1 MAMDRLMVSQFAAM
15 MGLTMEES
23 PLETV
28 RLDRWLL
35 AARCF
40 KTRALA
46 QKACVGGHVSVNDCP
61 AGPDRAVRGGDTV
74 DVLTPGGRR
83 VLRVT
88 GLGVRR
94 GSTEAARA
102 LFEDVTP
109 PAPPSDL
116 PRVLRDLAFRDPG
129 AGRPTKRDARAIRR
143 LKWLP

>member
-1 MAMDRLMVSQFAAM
+1 MMA
-15 MGLTMEES
+15 LTMEDFS
-23 PLETV
+23 DETV

-40 KTRALA
+40 KTRTAA
-46 QKACVGGHVSVNDCP
+46 QKACSGGHVSVNDRT
-61 AGPDRAVRGGDTV
+61 AGPDRAVRTGDTV

-94 GSTEAARA
+94 GSAEVARG
-102 LFEDVTP
+102 LYEDVTP

-116 PRVLRDLAFRDPG
+116 PRVLRDLAVRDPG

-143 LKWLP
+143 LKGEP